1 MLTPQAQSTLTFTW
15 MPSDD
20 AIHPD
25 YTFTMDGRTT
35 VYSRHHGGG
44 FRATDLHRS
53 LFGAS

>member
-1 MLTPQAQSTLTFTW
+1 MLTFTW

-25 YTFTMDGRTT
+25 YTFTLDDLDT
-35 VYSRHHGGG
+35 VHSRHHGGD